1 MVARGRRVARGE
13 WRKKRIIS
21 KTRTIATLIP
31 LATIP
36 VSLIGA
42 FTFLYV
48 FHCSINTITLLAMV
62 LAIGLVVD
70 DAIVVLENIHRH
82 IEEGLKPLDAAFK
95 GAREVGFAVIAM
107 TLTLASVY
115 APIAF
120 VQGLTGK
127 LFAEFAVSLA
137 GAVLISGLVALTLS
151 PMMCSKL
158 LRPKELE
165 KKNWLS
171 THIENFLHTVEVSY
185 QRTLHKA
192 LSFPKVLSGI
202 LILVLAGGIFLF
214 YKLPSELAPQEDQG
228 IIFGAVAG
236 AEGATFESMIPYL
249 LKLEDLF
256 EAV

>member
-1 MVARGRRVARGE
+1 MVARGIRVAIVLVLL
-13 WRKKRIIS
+13 IILFFLHS
-21 KTRTIATLIP
+21 PRATLLP

-165 KKNWLS
+165 KKNRVSIL
-171 THIENFLHTVEVSY
+171 IENFLKSVDLGY
-185 QRTLHKA
+185 QRALRKA

-202 LILVLAGGIFLF
+202 LLVVLIGGAFLF
-214 YKLPSELAPQEDQG
+214 YKLPSELAPQEDEGIVMAWTQG
-228 IIFGAVAG
+228 P
-236 AEGATFESMIPYL
+236 EG
-249 LKLEDLF
+249 
-256 EAV
+256 